1 VRRAATTALA
11 LEKEAAQTLER
22 QLLTIQKATVPKF
35 DNTVSSPLDNTVSSP
50 LNDDTSYQDAIV
62 IAHLYTQAVVVQDIR
77 SLITVVLD
85 LLYTKYPR

>member
-35 DNTVSSPLDNTVSSP
+35 DNTVSSP

-85 LLYTKYPR
+85 LIYTKYPR